1 MYIADQ
7 IRTRWRHV
15 ACRRKQTQK
24 QESGFHPLPLRQSYS
39 TPEGLVKLKESQFPL
54 HKLAQDEQSFVH
66 QSNESFSGFSSLE
79 VSPNRSH
86 RLRSYSLSVKDPYSQ
101 VLCVFNYS
109 YPELL
114 HHFCVLNSLRE
125 LLGAYGTVR

>member
-24 QESGFHPLPLRQSYS
+24 QEPEFHPLPLRQSYS
-39 TPEGLVKLKESQFPL
+39 TPDGLVKITESQYPL
-54 HKLAQDEQSFVH
+54 HKLAQDERSFVY
-66 QSNESFSGFSSLE
+66 QSNESFSGFSSQE
-79 VSPNRSH
+79 VTPKRSH

-101 VLCVFNYS
+101 V
-109 YPELL
+109 
-114 HHFCVLNSLRE
+114 
-125 LLGAYGTVR
+125 